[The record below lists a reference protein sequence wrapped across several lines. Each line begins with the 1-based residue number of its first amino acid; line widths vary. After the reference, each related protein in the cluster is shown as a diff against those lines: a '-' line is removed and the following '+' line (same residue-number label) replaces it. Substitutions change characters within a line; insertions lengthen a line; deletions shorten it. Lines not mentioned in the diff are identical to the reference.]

1 MFNQHSLDLLG
12 EAAGAAD
19 NDVSSEVWALLTT
32 LYPHHDATERR
43 RESRHPFPYLIH
55 LWPVGRDGH
64 SPCGE
69 SIVVAGRH
77 LSQRGLGFYHREP
90 LPYRRMIA
98 AFEGPGGRWVA
109 FLVDLTWCRF
119 TKHGWY
125 ESGGR
130 FLEAVP
136 APEAASSGT

>member
-1 MFNQHSLDLLG
+1 MFSYPHLDLLP
-12 EAAGAAD
+12 EAAAAAD
-19 NDVSSEVWALLTT
+19 SDVGSEIWALLTT
-32 LYPHHDATERR
+32 LYPHHDALERR

-55 LWPVGRDGH
+55 LWPVGSDGRT
-64 SPCGE
+64 PCGE
-69 SIVVAGRH
+69 RIVVAGKH

-90 LPYRRMIA
+90 LPYRRMVA
-98 AFEGPGGRWVA
+98 ALESEGGRPVA

-136 APEAASSGT
+136 SPLEASS